1 MSWFQRLCRNSGLMV
16 HHIGK
21 SVKSK
26 PGKGERHEVRRDVEE
41 SHPEPGVTLRRTTIE
56 EIEYHA
62 DKDQNP

>member
-1 MSWFQRLCRNSGLMV
+1 MV

-26 PGKGERHEVRRDVEE
+26 PGEGERHEVRRDVEE
-41 SHPEPGVTLRRTTIE
+41 SQPEPGVTLRRTTIE

-62 DKDQNP
+62 GRDK